1 MLHNDDDGRHA
12 GELRYYELKATGDL
26 PSPTGVAL
34 ELLQLTQRDDS
45 TIAEISKTIK
55 ADPALAGR
63 LLKFA
68 NSPFVGQ
75 RRAIVAI
82 RDAVLLVGMQ
92 VLRQLVLGLSVLS
105 SYRKGRCEHFD
116 YQLFWS
122 HSVATAVGTQALCSK
137 LDGLPPDEG
146 FTCGLLSG
154 IGKLALATVYPAEYA
169 AILQR
174 YQERD
179 GDFELLGAER
189 AELMIDHVQ
198 LAAAMVKDWGLPE
211 LHYEAIHTQY
221 QQQNNSVEQARSA
234 QLAATLDVAKAL
246 ANICVGTDA
255 LRAKQ
260 LPALIEKAQR
270 LGLDEA
276 GLTELF
282 DVVVS
287 QWREWGALLQ
297 VNIDEVPQFAA
308 LLDQAQVAGQAH
320 GLGTSG
326 EGLRVLVVDDDP
338 ITVQILT
345 KQLRNAG
352 HSVLHANDGRQ
363 ALELAMSAN
372 PQLVITDWLMPEMNG
387 LELVKALRNT
397 NVGRRIYIIV
407 ATAQEDE
414 NCVVQGFEAGADDYL
429 VKPIEPRILQAR
441 IRASQRL
448 IGLQLEVERE
458 REENRQYLSE
468 LAVANRRLEQ
478 ASLTDPLTG
487 LPNRRQATY
496 RLHQTWSAAVRNDTP
511 LACMV
516 IDIDDFKQINDTY
529 GHAHGDTALKEVA
542 MILREAA
549 RNDDEVCRIGGE
561 EFLIICADSSE
572 QAALVT
578 AERLRDA
585 VAGHTLTLGGKSK
598 RVTISVG
605 VAVRCPKQ
613 TNPDK
618 LMAAADKA
626 VYQAKHG
633 GKNRIVFL
641 PDDTAG
647 GPLRAIT

>member
-1 MLHNDDDGRHA
+1 MLHSEDDIRQA
-12 GELRYYELKATGDL
+12 GELRYHELKAAGDL

-34 ELLQLTQRDDS
+34 ELLDLIQRDDS
-45 TIAEISKTIK
+45 TIAQISKTIK
-55 ADPALAGR
+55 ADPALSGR

-105 SYRKGRCEHFD
+105 NYRKGRCENFD

-122 HSVATAVGTQALCSK
+122 HSVATAVATQALCSE
-137 LDGLPPDEG
+137 LEDLPADEG

-154 IGKLALATVYPAEYA
+154 VGKLALATVYPNEYSG
-169 AILQR
+169 ILQR
-174 YQERD
+174 LADR
-179 GDFELLGAER
+179 GSDFELLAPER
-189 AELMIDHVQ
+189 TELMIDHVE
-198 LAAAMVKDWGLPE
+198 LGAAMVKDWGLPE
-211 LHYEAIHTQY
+211 LHYRAIQTQY
-221 QQQNNSVEQARSA
+221 EQMKKNPEQPRST
-234 QLAATLDVAKAL
+234 QLAAVLDVARAL
-246 ANICVGTDA
+246 ADVCVSSDT
-255 LRAKQ
+255 LRSAKLAQ
-260 LPALIEKAQR
+260 LLDKSQR

-276 GLTELF
+276 KLTGLF
-282 DVVVS
+282 DGVVS
-287 QWREWGALLQ
+287 QWCEWGTLLQ
-297 VNIDEVPQFAA
+297 VKSEDVPRFAT
-308 LLDQAQVAGQAH
+308 LLDKANESG
-320 GLGTSG
+320 GIRGNG

-338 ITVQILT
+338 VTVQVLT

-352 HSVLHANDGRQ
+352 HAVLHANDGRQ

-397 NVGRRIYIIV
+397 NIGRRIYIIV
-407 ATAQEDE
+407 VTAQQDE
-414 NCVVQGFEAGADDYL
+414 NYMVQGFEAGADDYL
-429 VKPIEPRILQAR
+429 IKPIEPRILQAR

-448 IGLQLEVERE
+448 IALQLEVERE
-458 REENRQYLSE
+458 REENRQYLSD

-496 RLHQTWSAAVRNDTP
+496 RLHQTWSAAVRNNTS

-529 GHAHGDTALKEVA
+529 GHVHGDTALKEVA
-542 MILREAA
+542 LVLRAAA
-549 RNDDEVCRIGGE
+549 RSDDEVCRIGGE
-561 EFLIICADSSE
+561 EFLIICADIDE
-572 QAALVT
+572 QSAIAT

-585 VAGHTLTLGGKSK
+585 VAGHKLTLGHEPK

-605 VAVRCPKQ
+605 VTVRSANEA
-613 TNPDK
+613 NPDK
-618 LMAAADKA
+618 LLAAADKA
-626 VYQAKHG
+626 VYKAKHD
-633 GKNRIVFL
+633 GKNRIVMVA
-641 PDDTAG
+641 DDAAG
-647 GPLRAIT
+647 PHLRAIT